1 MTELHITVD
10 DLISIKGKTVLI
22 TGCSSG
28 IGNATLQLC
37 LQLGAN
43 IIAGDL
49 TPLSEDILNTPDL
62 LFAKTDVTDWHS
74 IRALFIAGYQH
85 FGQIDHVFA
94 NAGIKP
100 TRNFLDATLDAD
112 GLLAPPD
119 LATINVNFLGVI
131 NTVRLAMHYLRQDS
145 VDSKSRS
152 IVLSASASA
161 IQNFPAPDYCTTKH
175 GVVGL
180 LHGLT
185 GELESTLRINA
196 IAPSWTASGIVI
208 REVVETLGAEV
219 QDAEVVARSVLKL
232 FVDFDRHGEILY
244 SWNGRFFEIN
254 KAKGGLLDSAAK
266 LLPDTVSEDEI
277 MTRLVGVVAAVEGEQ
292 AVNGS

>member
-1 MTELHITVD
+1 MAELHIAPD

-28 IGNATLQLC
+28 IGNATLKLC
-37 LQLGAN
+37 HQLGAK

-49 TPLSEDILNTPDL
+49 TPLSDDLINTQNIF
-62 LFAKTDVTDWHS
+62 FAKTDVTDWHS
-74 IRALFIAGYQH
+74 IRALFISGH
-85 FGQIDHVFA
+85 HRFGQIDHVFA

-100 TRNFLDATLDAD
+100 TRTFLDDTLDAD

-131 NTVRLAMHYLRQDS
+131 NTVRLAMYYLRQGNANP
-145 VDSKSRS
+145 KFRS

-161 IQNFPAPDYCTTKH
+161 FQNFPAPDYCTAKH

-185 GELESTLRINA
+185 GNSALRINA

-208 REVVETLGAEV
+208 REVLETLGAKV

-232 FVDFDRHGEILY
+232 FVDVDRHGEMLY

-254 KAKGGLLDSAAK
+254 KANGGLLDSAAR

-277 MTRLVGVVAAVEGEQ
+277 MTRLVGITTAMERKRTI
-292 AVNGS
+292 NGF

>member
-1 MTELHITVD
+1 MGH
-10 DLISIKGKTVLI
+10 
-22 TGCSSG
+22 
-28 IGNATLQLC
+28 
-37 LQLGAN
+37 
-43 IIAGDL
+43 
-49 TPLSEDILNTPDL
+49 
-62 LFAKTDVTDWHS
+62 H
-74 IRALFIAGYQH
+74 R

-100 TRNFLDATLDAD
+100 TRAFLDDTLDAD

-131 NTVRLAMHYLRQDS
+131 NTVRLARYYLRQGSADP
-145 VDSKSRS
+145 KSRS

-161 IQNFPAPDYCTTKH
+161 FQNFPAPDYCTAKH

-185 GELESTLRINA
+185 GELDSTLRINA

-208 REVVETLGAEV
+208 REVLETLGAEV

-232 FVDFDRHGEILY
+232 FVDFDRHGEMFY
-244 SWNGRFFEIN
+244 SWTGRFFEIN

-266 LLPDTVSEDEI
+266 LLPDTVSENEI
-277 MTRLVGVVAAVEGEQ
+277 MTRLVGVATARKSEQ
-292 AVNGS
+292 AVNGF